1 MKTGKEPE
9 LPETTVRT
17 AAQND
22 FVLCRFSRSCSLS
35 RAFSLSRWISQE
47 LLENKSF
54 VVTEMEFNLDFVL
67 VLVLLFMMILFCGAL
82 GEGEGIIG
90 GSLLQ
95 RVALKRK
102 VVDLQ
107 RIRAANS
114 RTVERAKLL
123 ARLGKREVAEEEA
136 EEEGGGGEV
145 LALNNYLNSQYY
157 GEIGVGTPAQTF
169 AVVFDTG
176 SSNLSVPSA
185 KCYFSVRFLLLL
197 LLLS

>member
-1 MKTGKEPE
+1 MPTYCKNID
-9 LPETTVRT
+9 R
-17 AAQND
+17 
-22 FVLCRFSRSCSLS
+22 
-35 RAFSLSRWISQE
+35 
-47 LLENKSF
+47 
-54 VVTEMEFNLDFVL
+54 DFVL

-107 RIRAANS
+107 RTRAANS

-123 ARLGKREVAEEEA
+123 ARLGKRGVAEE
-136 EEEGGGGEV
+136 EEEGGGCEV

-169 AVVFDTG
+169 ALVFDTG
-176 SSNLSVPSA
+176 SSNLWVRSA
-185 KCYFSVRFLLLL
+185 KCYFSVRLLL

>member
-1 MKTGKEPE
+1 
-9 LPETTVRT
+9 
-17 AAQND
+17 
-22 FVLCRFSRSCSLS
+22 
-35 RAFSLSRWISQE
+35 
-47 LLENKSF
+47 
-54 VVTEMEFNLDFVL
+54 MEFNRDFVL

-95 RVALKRK
+95 RVALKSK

-123 ARLGKREVAEEEA
+123 ARLGKRGVTEE

-176 SSNLSVPSA
+176 SSNLWVPSASLNPA
-185 KCYFSVRFLLLL
+185 KCYFSVRLLLLL

>member
-1 MKTGKEPE
+1 MFGF
-9 LPETTVRT
+9 LALAR
-17 AAQND
+17 
-22 FVLCRFSRSCSLS
+22 SRSLSLS
-35 RAFSLSRWISQE
+35 LSLSRWISQE
-47 LLENKSF
+47 VLENKSF
-54 VVTEMEFNLDFVL
+54 VVTEMEFNRDFVLVL

-123 ARLGKREVAEEEA
+123 ARLGKRRVAEEEEE
-136 EEEGGGGEV
+136 EEEGGAAI
-145 LALNNYLNSQYY
+145 LALNNYLNSQCY

-185 KCYFSVRFLLLL
+185 KCYFSVRLLLL

>member
-1 MKTGKEPE
+1 VFPKFSPGTSKILFSGSVRGGRGFHEFGTAGDIDICISGLKTGKEPD

-17 AAQND
+17 AQND
-22 FVLCRFSRSCSLS
+22 FVFCSVFSLLLALALSLS
-35 RAFSLSRWISQE
+35 LSLSRWISQE
-47 LLENKSF
+47 VLENKSF
-54 VVTEMEFNLDFVL
+54 VVTETEFNRDFVL

-82 GEGEGIIG
+82 GGGEGIIA

-123 ARLGKREVAEEEA
+123 ARLGKRGVAEELKAA
-136 EEEGGGGEV
+136 EV
-145 LALNNYLNSQYY
+145 K
-157 GEIGVGTPAQTF
+157 F
-169 AVVFDTG
+169 W
-176 SSNLSVPSA
+176 
-185 KCYFSVRFLLLL
+185 R
-197 LLLS
+197 

>member
-1 MKTGKEPE
+1 VSGF
-9 LPETTVRT
+9 LALYR
-17 AAQND
+17 
-22 FVLCRFSRSCSLS
+22 SRALSLS
-35 RAFSLSRWISQE
+35 VSRWISQE
-47 LLENKSF
+47 VLENKSF
-54 VVTEMEFNLDFVL
+54 VVTEMDFNRDFVL
-67 VLVLLFMMILFCGAL
+67 FLVLLFMMILFCGAL

-123 ARLGKREVAEEEA
+123 ARLGKRGVAEEEEEEE
-136 EEEGGGGEV
+136 EEEGGAEV

-185 KCYFSVRFLLLL
+185 KCYFSVRLLLL
-197 LLLS
+197 LLLLF